1 MPHTIDL
8 RRLDHLGQL
17 LSAALAA
24 EDWARIGEIDAL
36 IRQGLQRL
44 RVTGERGAELQ
55 ARLEPLKALH
65 ARALQGCTREC
76 QRVGGLLGR
85 HTEHGEGRRAYS
97 LLDSVQGEV

>member
-44 RVTGERGAELQ
+44 RVAGELGAELQ

>member
-8 RRLDHLGQL
+8 LRLDHLGQL

-44 RVTGERGAELQ
+44 RVTGELGAELQ

>member
-44 RVTGERGAELQ
+44 RVTGELGAVLQ
-55 ARLEPLKALH
+55 KIYFLKTA
-65 ARALQGCTREC
+65 A
-76 QRVGGLLGR
+76 
-85 HTEHGEGRRAYS
+85 
-97 LLDSVQGEV
+97 

>member
-44 RVTGERGAELQ
+44 RVTGM
-55 ARLEPLKALH
+55 
-65 ARALQGCTREC
+65 QGCTREC

-97 LLDSVQGEV
+97 LLDSVQGED